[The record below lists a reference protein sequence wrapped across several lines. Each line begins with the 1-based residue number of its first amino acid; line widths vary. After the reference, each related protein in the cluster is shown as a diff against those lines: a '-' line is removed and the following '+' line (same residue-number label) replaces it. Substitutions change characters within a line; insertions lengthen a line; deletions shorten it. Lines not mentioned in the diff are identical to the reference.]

1 MVVIDKEIVEK
12 TIKHYGKETQSIVV
26 MEECAELIQAIS
38 KELRGKSDKKHLA
51 EEMADVYICL
61 ELLKR
66 MYEIENSDL
75 QEWINVKQ
83 KRALERMESEE

>member
-1 MVVIDKEIVEK
+1 MVVIDKKIVEK

>member
-1 MVVIDKEIVEK
+1 MIAIIDEIVTKAIE
-12 TIKHYGKETQSIVV
+12 HYGKETQSIVV

-61 ELLKR
+61 ELLKQ
-66 MYEIENSDL
+66 MYEITDSDL
-75 QEWINVKQ
+75 QEWNDFKKNREVK
-83 KRALERMESEE
+83 RIESE

>member
-1 MVVIDKEIVEK
+1 M
-12 TIKHYGKETQSIVV
+12 HYGKENQSIVV

-61 ELLKR
+61 VLLKR
-66 MYEIENSDL
+66 MYEITDSDL
-75 QEWINVKQ
+75 QEWIDFKQ
-83 KRALERMESEE
+83 KRAVKRMESED